1 MIENEI
7 AIGGKFTMKVHFNLV
22 RKGDSDYSQI
32 WLTTTI
38 GNKRARLYTGQRV
51 KEEFWI
57 KKSRTEIGEK
67 AKEGDIGN
75 TNNQHNKAVNK
86 ELSKILGYCR
96 EYGVAVSESN
106 LVDKPLEHN
115 VKNFMEYISDRIRG
129 FEVNARKNPVDYIN
143 NYIERKSKTVNR
155 ETKRILSDGTIY
167 NHRNALSRLQNF
179 CHDKHLCLVWD
190 LFNSRLEENLT
201 EWMNEHGY
209 SANTIASQYSIM
221 KVWLSEAEDEGIIT
235 DKSFHQ
241 YPTSTKEVD
250 NIYLTEAEIQKIYDI
265 DFSSDEVKSQID
277 TKSMIEVSRDL
288 FVIACWTGLRF
299 GDWNS
304 LSNAD
309 ITDDTLTV
317 MTHKTNKKVV
327 IPLHPFVKA
336 IIEKYN
342 GTLPNAIDKAHC
354 LVHIRKCG
362 ELAGIN
368 EEVVL
373 NRIEGGR
380 SIEIREPKYK
390 LIMNH
395 TARRSFATNMYLK
408 NIPIV
413 SIMAI
418 TGHTTEANFLKYI
431 KISAE
436 EHARIVAKA
445 FESK

>member
-1 MIENEI
+1 
-7 AIGGKFTMKVHFNLV
+7 
-22 RKGDSDYSQI
+22 
-32 WLTTTI
+32 
-38 GNKRARLYTGQRV
+38 
-51 KEEFWI
+51 
-57 KKSRTEIGEK
+57 
-67 AKEGDIGN
+67 
-75 TNNQHNKAVNK
+75 
-86 ELSKILGYCR
+86 
-96 EYGVAVSESN
+96 
-106 LVDKPLEHN
+106 
-115 VKNFMEYISDRIRG
+115 
-129 FEVNARKNPVDYIN
+129 
-143 NYIERKSKTVNR
+143 
-155 ETKRILSDGTIY
+155 
-167 NHRNALSRLQNF
+167 
-179 CHDKHLCLVWD
+179 
-190 LFNSRLEENLT
+190 
-201 EWMNEHGY
+201 
-209 SANTIASQYSIM
+209 
-221 KVWLSEAEDEGIIT
+221 
-235 DKSFHQ
+235 
-241 YPTSTKEVD
+241 
-250 NIYLTEAEIQKIYDI
+250 
-265 DFSSDEVKSQID
+265 
-277 TKSMIEVSRDL
+277 
-288 FVIACWTGLRF
+288 LRF